1 MVLNTIFT
9 HKICAKSRFTDK
21 KGCFLRLKTLERFL
35 METIL
40 SIDSNNI
47 EFSEKII
54 FNFHLRIKRTHYLC
68 REHTKNK

>member
-1 MVLNTIFT
+1 MQKTPPKIVETVLNTILT

-35 METIL
+35 TEIIL

-47 EFSEKII
+47 ELYSKMFLNI
-54 FNFHLRIKRTHYLC
+54 HLR
-68 REHTKNK
+68 

>member
-1 MVLNTIFT
+1 VQKTPPKIVETVLNTIFT

-35 METIL
+35 TEIIL

-47 EFSEKII
+47 ELYSRMFLNIY
-54 FNFHLRIKRTHYLC
+54 LR
-68 REHTKNK
+68 